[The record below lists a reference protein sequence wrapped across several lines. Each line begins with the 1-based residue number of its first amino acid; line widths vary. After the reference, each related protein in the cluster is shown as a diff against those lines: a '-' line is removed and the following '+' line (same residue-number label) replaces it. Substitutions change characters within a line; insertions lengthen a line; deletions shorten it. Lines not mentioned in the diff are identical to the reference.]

1 MCGRQPVTHSEA
13 TTRPIPRTATTPAV
27 YTPAMDEGC
36 SYLSELVRINDTLNW
51 SDARRESYLA
61 AVEILRTTLGA
72 RLAPTYLLEST
83 GTRLE
88 LVADGDDE
96 AFLSEEYATLS
107 AAGHVR
113 SPWVNPQEWPVSA
126 ADHLDDESWIAQPD
140 SFKEWFGE
148 WGVVVPLHAD
158 GRHLG
163 AVLLCF
169 DSEFVLRSPED
180 EFLAAAGRILGSALY
195 RWQVLDRERELGALE
210 ERRRLS
216 DELHDD
222 LSQRAAGIGLNV
234 AAIRLDVEKGAEI
247 GGALARLDDAVMDL
261 RRSLRH
267 EMLGLRADAQLV
279 DGSFTAQVRTH
290 LEHFEQELG
299 IPTAFECP
307 DPDGVDAV
315 PLPLAAQL
323 LRVLQ
328 ESLSNAH
335 LHAAASHVTVRLLSA
350 RTRVRLEVEDDGN
363 GFDPETVPDSRL
375 GLSIMRERME
385 QVDGSLHIG
394 HSDGG
399 GTVVVADAPLTGEWL
414 GAFPVGRGA

>member
-1 MCGRQPVTHSEA
+1 
-13 TTRPIPRTATTPAV
+13 
-27 YTPAMDEGC
+27 MDEGC
-36 SYLSELVRINDTLNW
+36 SYLAELVRINDTLNW
-51 SDARRESYLA
+51 SSDRRDSYLA
-61 AVEILRTTLGA
+61 AVEIIRARLDA

-83 GTRLE
+83 GTRLV
-88 LVADGDDE
+88 LVADDE
-96 AFLSEEYATLS
+96 EEAILSAEYATMS

-140 SFKEWFGE
+140 SFKEWFGK

-169 DSEFVLRSPED
+169 DTEFVLRSPVV

-222 LSQRAAGIGLNV
+222 LSQRAAGIGLHV
-234 AAIRLDVEKGAEI
+234 AAMRLAATQGVDVADG
-247 GGALARLDDAVMDL
+247 LARLDGAVTDL

-279 DGSFTAQVRTH
+279 DGSFAAQVRTH
-290 LEHFEQELG
+290 LEHFERELG
-299 IPTAFECP
+299 IPTRFECP

-315 PLPLAAQL
+315 PLPVAAQL

-328 ESLSNAH
+328 EALSNAH
-335 LHAAASHVTVRLLSA
+335 LHAAASSVTVRLLPA
-350 RTRVRLEVEDDGN
+350 RTRIRLEVEDDGN
-363 GFDPETVPDSRL
+363 GFDPESVPDSRL
-375 GLSIMRERME
+375 GLSIMRERMVQIE
-385 QVDGSLHIG
+385 GSLRIG
-394 HSDGG
+394 RAESG
-399 GTVVVADAPLTGEWL
+399 GTLVAADAPLA
-414 GAFPVGRGA
+414 GALLASFPADGRS

>member
-1 MCGRQPVTHSEA
+1 
-13 TTRPIPRTATTPAV
+13 
-27 YTPAMDEGC
+27 MDEGC
-36 SYLSELVRINDTLNW
+36 SYLAELVRINDTLNW
-51 SDARRESYLA
+51 SSDRRGSYLA
-61 AVEILRTTLGA
+61 AVEVLRERVGA

-83 GTRLE
+83 GTRLV
-88 LVADGDDE
+88 LVADDEEE
-96 AFLSEEYATLS
+96 AFLSDEYATLS

-126 ADHLDDESWIAQPD
+126 ADHLDDESWIEQPE
-140 SFKEWFGE
+140 SFKQWFGQ

-169 DSEFVLRSPED
+169 DSEFLLRSPVA
-180 EFLAAAGRILGSALY
+180 EFLAAAGRILGGALY

-210 ERRRLS
+210 ERRRLG

-222 LSQRAAGIGLNV
+222 LSQRAAGIGLHI
-234 AAIRLDVEKGAEI
+234 AAMRLAAERGADLGER
-247 GGALARLDDAVMDL
+247 LARLDGAVGEL

-279 DGSFTAQVRTH
+279 DGSLLAQVRAH
-290 LEHFEQELG
+290 LEHFEHELG
-299 IPTAFECP
+299 IPAALECP

-315 PLPLAAQL
+315 PLPVAAQL

-335 LHAAASHVTVRLLSA
+335 LHAAASRVTVRLLPA
-350 RTRVRLEVEDDGN
+350 RTRIRLEVEDDGN
-363 GFDPETVPDSRL
+363 GFDPASVPDSRL
-375 GLSIMRERME
+375 GLRIMRERME
-385 QVDGSLHIG
+385 QLEGSLHISS
-394 HSDGG
+394 SDGG
-399 GTVVVADAPLTGEWL
+399 GTLVAADAPLTGSL
-414 GAFPVGRGA
+414 PAAFPAGGAS